1 MVDNVFGMSA
11 IPDWNL
17 HGVIPPFEPIDPT
30 GAVRSPYIV
39 SLTDVVLRF
48 AVTPE
53 RVEIMAGF
61 LRYRQLL
68 HTVGI
73 VSGFQWLDGSF
84 LEDVEMIRTAPPK
97 DIDVTT
103 FFHLPVGK
111 TEGELVKELAKDY
124 PILLDKVVIK
134 QQYHTDGFLVGLDP
148 NNLEFCMQQS
158 HYWYGVWS
166 HQRDTFRWKG
176 FVQIDLD
183 PQVDTPADVVLQN
196 QRVALGGTA
205 K

>member
-1 MVDNVFGMSA
+1 MSM
-11 IPDWNL
+11 IPAWNL
-17 HGVIPPFEPIDPT
+17 HGVIPPFDPT
-30 GAVRSPYIV
+30 DPTSTVRSPYIV
-39 SLTDVVLRF
+39 ALPDVVLRF

-53 RVEIMAGF
+53 RIEIMEGF

-68 HTVGI
+68 HAAGI
-73 VSGFQWLDGSF
+73 VAGFQWLDGSF

-103 FFHLPVGK
+103 FYRLPAG
-111 TEGELVKELAKDY
+111 TTQSELANTH
-124 PILLDKVVIK
+124 PILSDKTAIK
-134 QQYHTDGFLVGLDP
+134 RQHHTDGFLVCLDP
-148 NNLEFCMQQS
+148 NNLEYCIRRAN
-158 HYWYGVWS
+158 YWYGVWS

-183 PQVDTPADVVLQN
+183 PQADTPADVALQN
-196 QRVALGGTA
+196 QRVAIGETE

>member
-1 MVDNVFGMSA
+1 M
-11 IPDWNL
+11 IPAWNL
-17 HGVIPPFEPIDPT
+17 HGVVPPFDPT
-30 GAVRSPYIV
+30 DPTSTVRSPYIV
-39 SLTDVVLRF
+39 ALPDVVLRF

-53 RVEIMAGF
+53 RVEIMEGF
-61 LRYRQLL
+61 LRYRRLL
-68 HTVGI
+68 HAAGI
-73 VSGFQWLDGSF
+73 VAGFQWLDGSF

-103 FFHLPVGK
+103 FFYLPNGK
-111 TEGELVKELAKDY
+111 TEHELCEEIINNCPV
-124 PILLDKVVIK
+124 LLNKTAIK
-134 QQYHTDGFLVGLDP
+134 QQYYTDVFLVGLDQ

-183 PQVDTPADVVLQN
+183 PQTDAIADVVLQN
-196 QRVALGGTA
+196 QRVAIGETE